1 MDDVVSIVEQLDL
14 EPGTCGFMGPT
25 YVGAHGAALY
35 FLITLDRPGHVHQ
48 LDADQVYH
56 HYDGAPLDVVFL
68 TAAGPQLHTLGHF
81 GDEGCVPQPI
91 VPAGTVHGSRT
102 RGPYTLACT
111 TSFSA
116 ERPEATAAT
125 TEELAAVGALGFS

>member
-81 GDEGCVPQPI
+81 GEEGCVPQLI
-91 VPAGTVHGSRT
+91 VPAGTVHGSAHPRSLHARLHHVVLRRAP
-102 RGPYTLACT
+102 RGD
-111 TSFSA
+111 
-116 ERPEATAAT
+116 
-125 TEELAAVGALGFS
+125 GGDD